1 MSSQNAAFGPIPDHI
16 AANFTTMVEA
26 AKNGD
31 LAVLSGADAATGEPR
46 YIICSVHREDDGRY
60 MMTPFG
66 HMCAGN
72 GFEEYRPPH
81 EPEDQKDARIA

>member
-1 MSSQNAAFGPIPDHI
+1 MITTHEAVSKEQHAAFDPIPDHI
-16 AANFTTMVEA
+16 RHNFKVMLRA
-26 AKNGD
+26 AKDGN

-46 YIICSVHREDDGRY
+46 FIICAVHRDDDGHY

-72 GFEEYRPPH
+72 GFEEYLPPH
-81 EPEDQKDARIA
+81 VS

>member
-1 MSSQNAAFGPIPDHI
+1 MNSAFDPIPDHI
-16 AANFTTMVEA
+16 RHNFKVMLRAAEDGN
-26 AKNGD
+26 

-46 YIICSVHREDDGRY
+46 FIICSVHRDDDGHY

-72 GFEEYRPPH
+72 GFEEYLPPH
-81 EPEDQKDARIA
+81 VPEDQQADT